1 MATVTK
7 PIALDESLNTTEQSS
22 RNIADVLAQE
32 IGNLVTVVSRIAP
45 PTTVSWNQIE
55 QSGTKIAEITI
66 NGTKTDVYAPQGGG
80 GFSALII
87 VTDALAGVTITAT
100 KGGVTKTGTSI
111 GNNQYEISVDS
122 SGTWTISDGTN
133 TATVTVT
140 AQTTYYLTLG
150 VPDGSTVTPT
160 DDIQTLLNCANIW
173 DKSYTTLTELLYDS
187 TSLQAVISSNNAIDY
202 LVRSTSFAK
211 SEALVPVMTS
221 NNTPSGYIASASN
234 EYTGREAYKA
244 FDKNTAQSSLWE
256 TNSENPTAWLQ
267 MEFPNEVNVSKL
279 SFYADMHS
287 WSSGQNYLKDS
298 KFKVQYGD
306 TPTDVSGASFT
317 IAQNDGYANQTVDFA
332 NNIKSKK
339 WRVQFL
345 EANIVSAVNGCT
357 VNEIQFY
364 SEDGFT
370 DNSTAMSYIGLNNYA
385 SNTLLADS
393 TWCSAICNSTYFE
406 SVLNVK
412 VPTMTGYTTPSGQVY
427 YTSFAGGNY
436 TWRAFDGNLTTE
448 GLYVYGQGD
457 GAVTYEF
464 PTAQRIILATVYI
477 ASGTV
482 NYHRNQTIKS
492 SDDNITFNAESD
504 TKTAIIGGTNKFIFN
519 NGNVKKYWQMY
530 GDTLQGGGSA
540 YVNEIQFYGRADV

>member
-173 DKSYTTLTELLYDS
+173 DKSYTTLTELLADS

-202 LVRSTSFAK
+202 LVRSTTWATD
-211 SEALVPVMTS
+211 MC
-221 NNTPSGYIASASN
+221 
-234 EYTGREAYKA
+234 
-244 FDKNTAQSSLWE
+244 
-256 TNSENPTAWLQ
+256 
-267 MEFPNEVNVSKL
+267 
-279 SFYADMHS
+279 AD
-287 WSSGQNYLKDS
+287 
-298 KFKVQYGD
+298 
-306 TPTDVSGASFT
+306 
-317 IAQNDGYANQTVDFA
+317 
-332 NNIKSKK
+332 
-339 WRVQFL
+339 
-345 EANIVSAVNGCT
+345 
-357 VNEIQFY
+357 
-364 SEDGFT
+364 
-370 DNSTAMSYIGLNNYA
+370 STAMSYIGLNNYA

-412 VPTMTGYTTPSGQVY
+412 VPTMTGATTPSGEASAST
-427 YTSFAGGNY
+427 TSADRYAWKAFANDETLFWMASSASY
-436 TWRAFDGNLTTE
+436 PQWLA
-448 GLYVYGQGD
+448 YK
-457 GAVTYEF
+457 F
-464 PTAQRIILATVYI
+464 PTAVKIYAFELDNETSSGNNMVKNYQILADDVEI
-477 ASGTV
+477 DNGILE
-482 NYHRNQTIKS
+482 NRQTAYMIRKAVTTPTLGE
-492 SDDNITFNAESD
+492 TF
-504 TKTAIIGGTNKFIFN
+504 KIYLTNSYSTQWMNLRK
-519 NGNVKKYWQMY
+519 V
-530 GDTLQGGGSA
+530 
-540 YVNEIQFYGRADV
+540 QFYGRADV

>member
-173 DKSYTTLTELLYDS
+173 DKSYTTLTELLADS

-211 SEALVPVMTS
+211 ANALVPTMTS
-221 NNTPSGYIASASN
+221 NNTPSGVCSSSGANASYPEWQAFDGDNTTFFVSSAKTVGTYLQYDFGANNGKKLVSVRIANRNRNGITLKASN
-234 EYTGREAYKA
+234 DGFASDEHVILSEQVIGNGETSTFTLSNVDEYRYVRAVLTSNP
-244 FDKNTAQSSLWE
+244 DNNT
-256 TNSENPTAWLQ
+256 
-267 MEFPNEVNVSKL
+267 L
-279 SFYADMHS
+279 SF
-287 WSSGQNYLKDS
+287 
-298 KFKVQYGD
+298 
-306 TPTDVSGASFT
+306 
-317 IAQNDGYANQTVDFA
+317 
-332 NNIKSKK
+332 
-339 WRVQFL
+339 
-345 EANIVSAVNGCT
+345 
-357 VNEIQFY
+357 NEIQFY
-364 SEDGFT
+364 GEDGFT

-385 SNTLLADS
+385 SNTLLGDA
-393 TWCSAICNSTYFE
+393 TWASAICNSTYFE

-412 VPTMTGYTTPSGQVY
+412 VPTLSSDNGKLISNQTMD
-427 YTSFAGGNY
+427 NM
-436 TWRAFDGNLTTE
+436 WKAFDKDNS
-448 GLYVYGQGD
+448 
-457 GAVTYEF
+457 TYATGVA
-464 PTAQRIILATVYI
+464 PCLLAYNFD
-477 ASGTV
+477 S
-482 NYHRNQTIKS
+482 Q
-492 SDDNITFNAESD
+492 ITFCKAIVRTWYNSTSPAMMMMKNYKIQGSNDNNTYTDITTGSFTNTSSSPVENTHIFY
-504 TKTAIIGGTNKFIFN
+504 TKYQYMGVYAIDSNRSN
-519 NGNVKKYWQMY
+519 NRVDY
-530 GDTLQGGGSA
+530 TEL
-540 YVNEIQFYGRADV
+540 QFYGRADV

>member
-80 GFSALII
+80 GFSALIV

-133 TATVTVT
+133 TDTVTVT

-173 DKSYTTLTELLYDS
+173 DKSYTTLTELLSDS

-202 LVRSTSFAK
+202 LVRSTTFA
-211 SEALVPVMTS
+211 SDV
-221 NNTPSGYIASASN
+221 
-234 EYTGREAYKA
+234 
-244 FDKNTAQSSLWE
+244 TA
-256 TNSENPTAWLQ
+256 
-267 MEFPNEVNVSKL
+267 
-279 SFYADMHS
+279 D
-287 WSSGQNYLKDS
+287 
-298 KFKVQYGD
+298 
-306 TPTDVSGASFT
+306 
-317 IAQNDGYANQTVDFA
+317 
-332 NNIKSKK
+332 
-339 WRVQFL
+339 
-345 EANIVSAVNGCT
+345 
-357 VNEIQFY
+357 
-364 SEDGFT
+364 
-370 DNSTAMSYIGLNNYA
+370 STAMSYIGLNNYA
-385 SNTLLADS
+385 SNTLLGNA
-393 TWCSAICNSTYFE
+393 TWKTAICNSAYFE

-412 VPTMTGYTTPSGQVY
+412 VPVMTSDNTPSGECSSSSVY
-427 YTSFAGGNY
+427 SASYPA
-436 TWRAFDGNLTTE
+436 WKAFDGDDNTFFIMGSQVIGDYIRYKFARAVKLFYAKYHSNIKKRSSIT
-448 GLYVYGQGD
+448 YKIQGSNN
-457 GAVTYEF
+457 
-464 PTAQRIILATVYI
+464 
-477 ASGTV
+477 ASDWVDLKTIVSTSSV
-482 NYHRNQTIKS
+482 NYDWFDDIFDVVGTYLYCQITIS
-492 SDDNITFNAESD
+492 AIVSGES
-504 TKTAIIGGTNKFIFN
+504 INFS
-519 NGNVKKYWQMY
+519 
-530 GDTLQGGGSA
+530 TL
-540 YVNEIQFYGRADV
+540 QFYGRADV